1 MAPGI
6 RDPVSVVHEGAAA
19 RDGSVPRYFLNIR
32 DRDVL
37 IEDPDGDEVADLAGI
52 RRIVEACIVDIY
64 ARPETYGDTLIWDRR
79 SFEITDECGATVLVI
94 PLAQVYDD
102 KIAPSRHYLP
112 R

>member
-1 MAPGI
+1 M
-6 RDPVSVVHEGAAA
+6 
-19 RDGSVPRYFLNIR
+19 PRYFLNIR

-37 IEDPDGDEVADLAGI
+37 IKDPDGDEVADLAGI